1 MCESRKQVKQRKRL
15 DEILMETGVSL
26 DDYQKIKSASRKRAL
41 TEYKLKYAI
50 SAIENCYTL
59 SEIGEHVGM
68 SAAAVR
74 DMLNRYNI

>member
-1 MCESRKQVKQRKRL
+1 MERRIQRGNNKEYILKEDADKGYFIKQ
-15 DEILMETGVSL
+15 
-26 DDYQKIKSASRKRAL
+26 L

-50 SAIENCYTL
+50 AAIENCYTL
-59 SEIGEHVGM
+59 SEIGEHIGM